1 MTRVIALANS
11 KGGSGKTSAAVNLC
25 YALGLARRRV
35 LLVDLDPQANAT
47 VALGCPRAGEERSLA
62 GVLISG
68 NPLQEAITAATH
80 GLCDLVSANED
91 LTAVPVALYNE
102 AAGDLRLKQALRT
115 VAERYDFIVIDCPP
129 DLGILTRN
137 ALCAA
142 DALVVP
148 TCCDYFALDAL
159 GKIFAL
165 FEELNSQGE
174 ADVRLLGVLRTMF
187 DKRHVQTREI
197 SLELER
203 QFGELMFSSTIPY
216 SQRIAESAA
225 SGYPVI
231 YYDKSSSG
239 AHAYL
244 EFAGEALRRLSAAGL
259 AS

>member
-1 MTRVIALANS
+1 MTSVIAVANS
-11 KGGSGKTSAAVNLC
+11 KGGSGKTSAVVNLC

-62 GVLISG
+62 GVLISD
-68 NPLQEAITAATH
+68 NPLGETIIQAPH
-80 GLCDLVSANED
+80 GLCDLIPSNED

-102 AAGDLRLKQALRT
+102 VSGDLRLRSALRT

-142 DALVVP
+142 GSLVVP
-148 TCCDYFALDAL
+148 TCCDFFALDSL
-159 GKIFAL
+159 GKIL
-165 FEELNSQGE
+165 TMFEELREVRESE
-174 ADVRLLGVLRTMF
+174 VRLLGILRTMY
-187 DKRHVQTREI
+187 DRRHEQTQEI
-197 SLELER
+197 SAEFER
-203 QFGELMFSSTIPY
+203 QFGELMFKSVIPY

-231 YYDKSSSG
+231 YYDKSSQG

-244 EFAGEALRRLSAAGL
+244 EFAGEVLKRLSAPR
-259 AS
+259 S